1 MATYSITRALNELKL
16 LDKKIQ
22 KKYKEACFVT
32 YEIGG
37 IPNEMNCDPKK
48 SLQSITDLIKRRD
61 AIKTAIMQ
69 SNAVT
74 EVKIGEETM
83 TVAEAIERK
92 SSIQYYKSLLQT
104 MRQQWRY
111 IQTRV
116 QELEEETRD
125 RLDRLLES
133 KLGKEGKTR
142 EEDLKAITKN
152 FEEKNMPKI
161 IDPLNL
167 QQQIEELDEYIDNFE
182 NEVDLVLSESN
193 ARTEI
198 NLAD

>member
-1 MATYSITRALNELKL
+1 
-16 LDKKIQ
+16 
-22 KKYKEACFVT
+22 
-32 YEIGG
+32 
-37 IPNEMNCDPKK
+37 
-48 SLQSITDLIKRRD
+48 
-61 AIKTAIMQ
+61 MQ

-92 SSIQYYKSLLQT
+92 SSIEYHKALLQT
-104 MRQQWRY
+104 MRHQLHY
-111 IQTRV
+111 VQTRV

-167 QQQIEELDEYIDNFE
+167 QKQIEDLDEYIDNFE

-193 ARTEI
+193 AQTEI
-198 NLAD
+198 EVAD